1 MKLFRFLYRT
11 VFIVRFFSRNDLKAF
26 RYGFLRIP
34 FVIADDAVPH
44 GVKAFRS
51 ESRDHLLRYE
61 SYMYTR
67 RTALFSNR
75 IIEEKLFEFHLS
87 PRLEDGFVYGPDILF
102 QPFVR
107 CFYGPCGCVYL

>member
-26 RYGFLRIP
+26 RYGFPCVP

-44 GVKAFRS
+44 GVKALRS

-61 SYMYTR
+61 SDMDTR

-75 IIEEKLFEFHLS
+75 ILEEKLSEFDLS
-87 PRLEDGFVYGPDILF
+87 PCLKD
-102 QPFVR
+102 
-107 CFYGPCGCVYL
+107 